1 MVGSTVLRNDGL
13 SSMLPVG
20 SSSQLQGNPQAS
32 GEEPFQ
38 AAEPPGFVGQI
49 ATSDQAIFLVGLG
62 AQTTVLLLWVV
73 AHSGPGPGDV
83 VQGGVFGEAGPQV
96 GVHAQFHPDVQAAHL
111 LIDTATLERGWLLEV
126 VVVVHP
132 NEAVVGNLPLKTDR
146 TAISV
151 YPEAVT
157 VDHLPIGVLN
167 EDLGHLLQGAG
178 IEEVVGAQS
187 AQDVA
192 ARPVEPLYQ
201 RVGLPF
207 VWFAH
212 PVSALTKLAQAL
224 VQASEAMGGLHPPDR
239 REHLRQAVQHLW
251 PVTGAAP

>member
-1 MVGSTVLRNDGL
+1 
-13 SSMLPVG
+13 
-20 SSSQLQGNPQAS
+20 
-32 GEEPFQ
+32 
-38 AAEPPGFVGQI
+38 
-49 ATSDQAIFLVGLG
+49 
-62 AQTTVLLLWVV
+62 
-73 AHSGPGPGDV
+73 
-83 VQGGVFGEAGPQV
+83 
-96 GVHAQFHPDVQAAHL
+96 
-111 LIDTATLERGWLLEV
+111 
-126 VVVVHP
+126 
-132 NEAVVGNLPLKTDR
+132 
-146 TAISV
+146 
-151 YPEAVT
+151 
-157 VDHLPIGVLN
+157 VLN

-224 VQASEAMGGLHPPDR
+224 VQASESMGGLHPPDR